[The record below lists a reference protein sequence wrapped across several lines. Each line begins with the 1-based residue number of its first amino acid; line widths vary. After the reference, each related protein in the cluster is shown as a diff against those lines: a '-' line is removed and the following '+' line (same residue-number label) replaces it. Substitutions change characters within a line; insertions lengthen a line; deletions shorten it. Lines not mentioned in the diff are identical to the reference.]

1 MMASQC
7 MSSSTGSP
15 KHDYILD
22 TTDSRNG
29 PCQDIR
35 QVLSF
40 ALSRSATPTSAMPA
54 AVFSDLGRR
63 EIASSR
69 FLHESDQTWSSPA
82 IGEVMFRL
90 QHDYDETTCS
100 RTYSDIRSSFVRSS
114 ENMRWKT
121 DSEMRVVCGVRY
133 AVESLTID
141 LANDFTYV
149 PIPLT
154 AILAGHEQRLG
165 KA

>member
-1 MMASQC
+1 MASQC

-15 KHDYILD
+15 KLDYILD

-29 PCQDIR
+29 ACQDIR

-40 ALSRSATPTSAMPA
+40 ALPRSATPTSAMPA

-100 RTYSDIRSSFVRSS
+100 
-114 ENMRWKT
+114 
-121 DSEMRVVCGVRY
+121 G
-133 AVESLTID
+133 L
-141 LANDFTYV
+141 
-149 PIPLT
+149 IPT
-154 AILAGHEQRLG
+154 
-165 KA
+165 

>member
-1 MMASQC
+1 MYVEQYGLTEARLYTRHDRQQEWCLSKHQA
-7 MSSSTGSP
+7 GSFICTLP
-15 KHDYILD
+15 VC
-22 TTDSRNG
+22 N
-29 PCQDIR
+29 
-35 QVLSF
+35 
-40 ALSRSATPTSAMPA
+40 PTSAMPA

-69 FLHESDQTWSSPA
+69 FLHESDQTWSPPA

-90 QHDYDETTCS
+90 QHDYDETTGS
-100 RTYSDIRSSFVRSS
+100 RTYSDIRSSFVCSS

-121 DSEMRVVCGVRY
+121 DSEMRVVCGVRC